1 MKTPIRLRPDC
12 CVASRRHLGFCTTGL
27 PEVRASREVKYQTE
41 QRFQES
47 SRSCSSDRGATADE
61 RAAYDIGHVVL
72 TGEYTGESDERR
84 EDESGH
90 ANALRNQEQRH
101 RDREGE
107 RGMVAGKRRI
117 VRRPKQ
123 ERRGLDSEWTWSA
136 PDQNDDLVQEQ
147 RARGRNDGDEDK
159 SLAAFTL
166 CSCSAEKPNK
176 CQRDIQQVGAKS
188 AESDRQHID
197 ESLLACQPI
206 DGREEVVIH
215 LESLTSLRPETCG
228 IPGSARCRWP
238 KVETHANH
246 DCDRASR

>member
-1 MKTPIRLRPDC
+1 MET
-12 CVASRRHLGFCTTGL
+12 AAG
-27 PEVRASREVKYQTE
+27 A
-41 QRFQES
+41 S
-47 SRSCSSDRGATADE
+47 SRWRRTAVLCEVQPSGEAKDQGEEGFQRISDSCDGDCRERPDE
-61 RAAYDIGHVVL
+61 RATDNIGHVML

-136 PDQNDDLVQEQ
+136 PDQNDDLVQKQ
-147 RARGRNDGDEDK
+147 RASGRNDGDEDK

-166 CSCSAEKPNK
+166 CSCSAEKPKK
-176 CQRDIQQVGAKS
+176 CEPDIQQVGTKS

-215 LESLTSLRPETCG
+215 LESLTSLRPETW
-228 IPGSARCRWP
+228 RHTR
-238 KVETHANH
+238 K
-246 DCDRASR
+246 R